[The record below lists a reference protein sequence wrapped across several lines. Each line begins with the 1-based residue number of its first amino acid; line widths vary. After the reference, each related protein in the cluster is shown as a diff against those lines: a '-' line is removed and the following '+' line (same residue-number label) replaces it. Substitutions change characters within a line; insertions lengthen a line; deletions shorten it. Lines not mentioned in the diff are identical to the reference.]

1 MENFGKFFSSTA
13 GKTTLILLISFSFLF
28 IVFYFR
34 KDEKI
39 FSTKALTYS
48 AILLALGISANQI
61 KIFSLPQ
68 GGSMTLF
75 SMIFIVFIGYIFGL
89 RVGLIAGISFGLL
102 NLLIKPEVYTPVQAI
117 IDYILAFGA
126 LGLSG
131 FFANKKDKLIFAYLV
146 SIIGRFVFAV
156 FSGYVFFGS
165 YAPEGWNPLL
175 YSIWYNLSYI
185 GTEGVITV
193 LLLSIPVVRNT
204 LENLKSSNFKIN

>member
-75 SMIFIVFIGYIFGL
+75 SMIFIVFIGYMFGL

-146 SIIGRFVFAV
+146 SIIGRFLFAV

>member
-75 SMIFIVFIGYIFGL
+75 SMIFIVFIGYMFGL

-193 LLLSIPVVRNT
+193 LLLSIPVVRDT
-204 LENLKSSNFKIN
+204 LENLKSSNFKTN

>member
-28 IVFYFR
+28 FVFYFR

-75 SMIFIVFIGYIFGL
+75 SMIFIVFIGYMFGL

-126 LGLSG
+126 LGLGG

-204 LENLKSSNFKIN
+204 LENLKLSNFKIN

>member
-75 SMIFIVFIGYIFGL
+75 SMIFIVFIGYMFGL

>member
-75 SMIFIVFIGYIFGL
+75 SMIFIVFIGYMFGL

-102 NLLIKPEVYTPVQAI
+102 NLLIKPEVYTPIQAI

>member
-75 SMIFIVFIGYIFGL
+75 SMIFIVFIGYMFGL

-126 LGLSG
+126 LGLGG
-131 FFANKKDKLIFAYLV
+131 FFANKKDNLIFAYLV

>member
-75 SMIFIVFIGYIFGL
+75 SMIFIVFIGYMFGL

-131 FFANKKDKLIFAYLV
+131 FFANKKDKLIFAYLI

>member
-48 AILLALGISANQI
+48 AILLALGVSANQI

-75 SMIFIVFIGYIFGL
+75 SMIFIVFIGYMFGL

>member
-13 GKTTLILLISFSFLF
+13 GKTTIILLISFSFLF
-28 IVFYFR
+28 FVFYFR

-75 SMIFIVFIGYIFGL
+75 SMIFIVFIGYMFGL

-126 LGLSG
+126 LGLGG

-193 LLLSIPVVRNT
+193 LLLSIPVVRDT

>member
-13 GKTTLILLISFSFLF
+13 GKTTIILLISFSFLF
-28 IVFYFR
+28 FVFYFR

-61 KIFSLPQ
+61 KFFSLPQ
-68 GGSMTLF
+68 GGSVTLF
-75 SMIFIVFIGYIFGL
+75 SMIFIVFIGYMFGL
-89 RVGLIAGISFGLL
+89 RVGLIAGITFGLL

-131 FFANKKDKLIFAYLV
+131 IFADKKDKLIFAYLV

-185 GTEGVITV
+185 GIEGVITV

>member
-1 MENFGKFFSSTA
+1 MENFGKFFSNTA
-13 GKTTLILLISFSFLF
+13 GKTTLILLISFAFLF

-75 SMIFIVFIGYIFGL
+75 SMIFIVFIGYMFGL

-146 SIIGRFVFAV
+146 SIIGRFLFAV

-193 LLLSIPVVRNT
+193 LLLSIPVVRDT
-204 LENLKSSNFKIN
+204 LENLKSSNFKTN

>member
-13 GKTTLILLISFSFLF
+13 GKTTIILLISFSFLF

-75 SMIFIVFIGYIFGL
+75 SMIFIVFIGYMFGL

>member
-75 SMIFIVFIGYIFGL
+75 SMIFIVFIGYMFGL
-89 RVGLIAGISFGLL
+89 RVGLISGISFGLL

>member
-28 IVFYFR
+28 FVFYFR
-34 KDEKI
+34 RDEKI

-75 SMIFIVFIGYIFGL
+75 SMIFIVFIGYMFGL

-126 LGLSG
+126 LGLGG

>member
-75 SMIFIVFIGYIFGL
+75 SMIFIVFIGYMFGL
-89 RVGLIAGISFGLL
+89 RVGLIVGISFGLL

>member
-13 GKTTLILLISFSFLF
+13 GKTTIILLISFSFLF
-28 IVFYFR
+28 FVFYFR

-75 SMIFIVFIGYIFGL
+75 SMIFIVFIGYMFGL

>member
-75 SMIFIVFIGYIFGL
+75 SMIFIVFIGYMFGL

-131 FFANKKDKLIFAYLV
+131 LFANKKDKLIFAYLV

>member
-28 IVFYFR
+28 FVFYFR

-75 SMIFIVFIGYIFGL
+75 SMIFIVFIGYMFGL

-126 LGLSG
+126 LGLGG

-193 LLLSIPVVRNT
+193 LLLSIPVVRDT

>member
-13 GKTTLILLISFSFLF
+13 GKTTLILLISFAFLF
-28 IVFYFR
+28 FVFYFR

-61 KIFSLPQ
+61 KFFSLPQ
-68 GGSMTLF
+68 GGSVTLF
-75 SMIFIVFIGYIFGL
+75 SMIFIVFIGYMFGL
-89 RVGLIAGISFGLL
+89 RVGLIAGITFGLL

-131 FFANKKDKLIFAYLV
+131 IFADKKDKLIFAYLV

-175 YSIWYNLSYI
+175 YSFWYNFSYI
-185 GTEGVITV
+185 GTEAVITV
-193 LLLSIPVVRNT
+193 LLLSIPVVKNT
-204 LENLKSSNFKIN
+204 LENLKTSNFKTN

>member
-1 MENFGKFFSSTA
+1 MENFGKFFSSAA
-13 GKTTLILLISFSFLF
+13 GKTTIILLISFSFLF
-28 IVFYFR
+28 FVFYFR

-61 KIFSLPQ
+61 KFFSLPQ
-68 GGSMTLF
+68 GGSVTLF
-75 SMIFIVFIGYIFGL
+75 SMIFIVFIGYMFGL
-89 RVGLIAGISFGLL
+89 RVGLIAGITFGLL

>member
-75 SMIFIVFIGYIFGL
+75 SMIFIVFIGYMFGL

-126 LGLSG
+126 LGLGG

>member
-75 SMIFIVFIGYIFGL
+75 SMIFIVFIGYMFGL

-204 LENLKSSNFKIN
+204 LENLKSSNFKTN

>member
-61 KIFSLPQ
+61 KVFSLPQ

-75 SMIFIVFIGYIFGL
+75 SMIFIVFIGYMFGL

-131 FFANKKDKLIFAYLV
+131 FFADKKDKLIFAYLV

>member
-13 GKTTLILLISFSFLF
+13 GKTTIILLISFAFLF
-28 IVFYFR
+28 FVFYFR

-75 SMIFIVFIGYIFGL
+75 SMIFIVFIGYMFGL

-126 LGLSG
+126 LGLGG

-193 LLLSIPVVRNT
+193 LLLSIPVVRDT

>member
-75 SMIFIVFIGYIFGL
+75 SMIFIVFIGYMFGL
-89 RVGLIAGISFGLL
+89 RVGLIAGITFGLL

>member
-1 MENFGKFFSSTA
+1 MENFGEFFSSTA
-13 GKTTLILLISFSFLF
+13 GKTTIILLISFSFLF
-28 IVFYFR
+28 FVFYFR

-61 KIFSLPQ
+61 KFFSLPQ
-68 GGSMTLF
+68 GGSVTLF
-75 SMIFIVFIGYIFGL
+75 SMIFIVFIGYMFGL
-89 RVGLIAGISFGLL
+89 RVGLIAGITFGLL

-131 FFANKKDKLIFAYLV
+131 LFANKKDKLIFAYLV
-146 SIIGRFVFAV
+146 SIIGRFFFAV
-156 FSGYVFFGS
+156 FSGYVFFGA

-175 YSIWYNLSYI
+175 YSIWHNLSYI
-185 GTEGVITV
+185 GTEAVITV

-204 LENLKSSNFKIN
+204 LENLKASNFKTN

>member
-13 GKTTLILLISFSFLF
+13 GKTTIILLISFSFLF

-75 SMIFIVFIGYIFGL
+75 SMIFIVFIGYMFGL

-102 NLLIKPEVYTPVQAI
+102 NLLIKPEVYTPIQAI

-204 LENLKSSNFKIN
+204 LENLKSSNYKIN

>member
-75 SMIFIVFIGYIFGL
+75 SMIFIVFIGYMFGL
-89 RVGLIAGISFGLL
+89 RVGLIAGITFGLL

-131 FFANKKDKLIFAYLV
+131 IFADKKDKLIFAYLV

-156 FSGYVFFGS
+156 FSGCVFFGS

>member
-1 MENFGKFFSSTA
+1 MDNFGKFFSSTA
-13 GKTTLILLISFSFLF
+13 GKTTIILLISFAFLF

-61 KIFSLPQ
+61 KFFSLPQ
-68 GGSMTLF
+68 GGSVTLF
-75 SMIFIVFIGYIFGL
+75 SMIFIVFIGYMFGL
-89 RVGLIAGISFGLL
+89 RVGLIAGITFGLL

-131 FFANKKDKLIFAYLV
+131 LFADKKDKLIFAYLV
-146 SIIGRFVFAV
+146 SIIGRFLFAV
-156 FSGYVFFGS
+156 FSGYVFFGA
-165 YAPEGWNPLL
+165 YAPEGWNPLF
-175 YSIWYNLSYI
+175 YSFWYNFSYI
-185 GTEGVITV
+185 GTEAVITI
-193 LLLSIPVVRNT
+193 LLLSIPVVKNT
-204 LENLKSSNFKIN
+204 LENLKASNFKSN

>member
-75 SMIFIVFIGYIFGL
+75 SMIFIVFIGYMFGL
-89 RVGLIAGISFGLL
+89 RVGLIAGITFGLL

-131 FFANKKDKLIFAYLV
+131 IFADKKDKLIFAYLV
-146 SIIGRFVFAV
+146 SIIGRFLFAV

>member
-1 MENFGKFFSSTA
+1 MENFGKFFSSTV

-75 SMIFIVFIGYIFGL
+75 SMIFIVFIGYMFGL

>member
-75 SMIFIVFIGYIFGL
+75 SMIFIVFIGYMFGL

-102 NLLIKPEVYTPVQAI
+102 NLLIKPEVYTPIQAI

-204 LENLKSSNFKIN
+204 LENLKSSNYKIN

>member
-1 MENFGKFFSSTA
+1 MENFGEFFSSTA
-13 GKTTLILLISFSFLF
+13 GKTTIILLISFSFLF

-61 KIFSLPQ
+61 KFFSLPQ
-68 GGSMTLF
+68 GGSVTLF
-75 SMIFIVFIGYIFGL
+75 SMIFIVFIGYMFGL
-89 RVGLIAGISFGLL
+89 RVGLIAGITFGLL

-131 FFANKKDKLIFAYLV
+131 LFADKKDKLIFAYLV
-146 SIIGRFVFAV
+146 SIIGRFLFAV
-156 FSGYVFFGS
+156 FSGYVFCKK
-165 YAPEGWNPLL
+165 
-175 YSIWYNLSYI
+175 YI
-185 GTEGVITV
+185 
-193 LLLSIPVVRNT
+193 R
-204 LENLKSSNFKIN
+204 KSKSK

>member
-48 AILLALGISANQI
+48 AILLALGISTNQI

-75 SMIFIVFIGYIFGL
+75 SMIFIVFIGYMFGL

-204 LENLKSSNFKIN
+204 LENLKSSNYKIN

>member
-75 SMIFIVFIGYIFGL
+75 SMIFIVFIGYMFGL

-204 LENLKSSNFKIN
+204 LENLKSSNFKTI